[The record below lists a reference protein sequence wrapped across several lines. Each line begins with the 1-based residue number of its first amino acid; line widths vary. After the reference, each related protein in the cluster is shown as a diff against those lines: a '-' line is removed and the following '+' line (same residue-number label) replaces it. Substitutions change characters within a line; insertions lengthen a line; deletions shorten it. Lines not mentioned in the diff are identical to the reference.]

1 MDDTNDFDGDYKV
14 IEQCLQQTQV
24 SSGER
29 IWEEREGRGEERE
42 GRGGGWSGGSQGEI
56 FLEITGS
63 NFGEKPA
70 ELCRWQMG

>member
-29 IWEEREGRGEERE
+29 IWKERE

-56 FLEITGS
+56 FFEIMGS
-63 NFGEKPA
+63 NFGEMPA